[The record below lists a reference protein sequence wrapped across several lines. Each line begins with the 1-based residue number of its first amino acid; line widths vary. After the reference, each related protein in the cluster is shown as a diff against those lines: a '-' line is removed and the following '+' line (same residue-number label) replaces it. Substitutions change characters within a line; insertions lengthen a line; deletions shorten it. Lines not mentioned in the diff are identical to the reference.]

1 MVVELSPV
9 SGMGAI
15 WERNRKQAEVL
26 EKLIH
31 QRDNQVVGIGLQVGS
46 GTADLPPSR
55 GWVDAVWGHG
65 ARVKLCSVAF
75 VTA

>member
-1 MVVELSPV
+1 MLSARRASSMVVELSPV

-15 WERNRKQAEVL
+15 WERNKRAAEVL

-46 GTADLPPSR
+46 GTAELPPSR
-55 GWVDAVWGHG
+55 GW
-65 ARVKLCSVAF
+65 SVRCGDMERG
-75 VTA
+75 